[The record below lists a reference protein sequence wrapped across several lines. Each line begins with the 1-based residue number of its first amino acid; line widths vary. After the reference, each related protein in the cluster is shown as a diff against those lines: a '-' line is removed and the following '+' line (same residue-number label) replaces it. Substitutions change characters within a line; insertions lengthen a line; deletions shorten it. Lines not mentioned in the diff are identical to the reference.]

1 MDQSAIAFNRYF
13 RMGLQ
18 APSGVPS
25 PAVLIRE
32 LRKRL
37 RMTQSQLAKRA
48 GLPQSHIAKIESNK
62 VDLRLSTIQKIFHAL
77 RGEPVFLL
85 KPEEAVNQL
94 LAEQAK
100 IAARKR
106 IARLVGT
113 MALEKQRPDSRTI
126 EHLRKEEEAHLL
138 KHPTSE
144 IWDE

>member
-1 MDQSAIAFNRYF
+1 MEQNAISFNRYF
-13 RMGLQ
+13 QIGLQ

-77 RGEPVFLL
+77 RGQPVLLL
-85 KPEEAVNQL
+85 KPEEEVNHL
-94 LAEQAK
+94 LAAQAK
-100 IAARKR
+100 VAARRR
-106 IARLVGT
+106 IDRLVGS
-113 MALEKQRPDSRTI
+113 MSLEKQRPDPGTL
-126 EHLRKEEEAHLL
+126 EQLLKEEEAHLL
-138 KHPTSE
+138 RHPASE